1 MARTLDRRTFLKASG
16 VAMALPLLET
26 MSFANAP
33 RPPARLVAIGATLGL
48 YADSWFPKTAGAD
61 YEPSEYLALID
72 AYRDRYTLFSG
83 LAHAN
88 QSGRQAHNSEIT
100 WLTSVEHPG
109 LDGFQNTVSLDQAA
123 ADHIGYATRYPSIVL
138 GTNTP
143 QSQSYTTSGVMVP
156 AETSPAAL
164 FTKLFLQGDPEAVRR
179 ERQRLDD
186 GGSILD
192 HLQAQTAAL
201 RRQASAADR
210 SKLDAYYQAVRT
222 AEKDLVA
229 ARAWLDRPKPA
240 VDAELPQDFQDP
252 ADLIGRLNLWFDLI
266 PLILETDSS
275 RVVSVMIQ
283 DHGAVPKVAGVSGE
297 HHGLSH
303 HGQDPRQDRA
313 AAQDRNR
320 NRQAVRPVA
329 RAPGPT
335 RRQRPRP
342 PGHHQRAVR
351 QQPGQRQLAQ
361 RHAPA
366 HPRRRG
372 AFPARPAHRP
382 RRRGRRAALKSIP
395 DAAVRDGARN
405 RRLRAQHQCDRLELT
420 RRGLRALRRE
430 RPRH

>member
-1 MARTLDRRTFLKASG
+1 MARRLDRRTFLKASG
-16 VAMALPLLET
+16 VAVALPYLET

-33 RPPARLVAIGATLGL
+33 TPRPPARLVTIGATLGL
-48 YADSWFPKTAGAD
+48 YADSWFPKAAGAD

-123 ADHIGYATRYPSIVL
+123 ADHIGYATRFPSIVL

-156 AETSPAAL
+156 AATSPAAL
-164 FTKLFLQGDPEAVRR
+164 FTQLFLQGDPAAVRR
-179 ERQRLDD
+179 ETQRLDD

-192 HLQAQTAAL
+192 HLQAQTASL
-201 RRQASAADR
+201 RRQASVADR
-210 SKLDAYYQAVRT
+210 SKLDAYYEAVRT

-229 ARAWLDRPKPA
+229 ARAWLDRPKPV
-240 VDAELPQDFQDP
+240 VDAEPPQDFQDP

-275 RVVSVMIQ
+275 RVASVMIQ
-283 DHGAVPKVAGVSGE
+283 DHGAVPKVPGVSGE

-303 HGQDPRQDRA
+303 HGQDPAKIEQLRKIETEIVKQFGRLLE
-313 AAQDRNR
+313 R
-320 NRQAVRPVA
+320 
-329 RAPGPT
+329 
-335 RRQRPRP
+335 
-342 PGHHQRAVR
+342 
-351 QQPGQRQLAQ
+351 LAQ
-361 RHAPA
+361 RDDSGHSLLDTTSVLFGSNLGNANSHSATRLPILVAGGPFPHGQHIVHEGDEDAPLSNL
-366 HPRRRG
+366 
-372 AFPARPAHRP
+372 F
-382 RRRGRRAALKSIP
+382 LTL
-395 DAAVRDGARN
+395 
-405 RRLRAQHQCDRLELT
+405 LRAMGLEIDAFGHST
-420 RRGLRALRRE
+420 SAIVWT
-430 RPRH
+430 